1 LGGNDLV
8 KVDVR
13 VVCATN
19 RDLRKEV
26 ETRRFREDLYYRL
39 NVVNIRVPPLRERRA
54 DIPLLS
60 RYFLHKY
67 SEKYARSRTEVSD
80 QLMALF
86 LSYDWPGNVRELE
99 NAVERMLILRRG
111 EVIGAGDLPPQVRG
125 QEKPAAGG
133 VLNLPAEGYSLEAL
147 EKEAVLEALVRNDWN
162 QTRAA
167 AFLRIPRHILIY
179 RIEKFG
185 IKKA

>member
-1 LGGNDLV
+1 
-8 KVDVR
+8 
-13 VVCATN
+13 
-19 RDLRKEV
+19 
-26 ETRRFREDLYYRL
+26 
-39 NVVNIRVPPLRERRA
+39 
-54 DIPLLS
+54 
-60 RYFLHKY
+60 
-67 SEKYARSRTEVSD
+67 
-80 QLMALF
+80 
-86 LSYDWPGNVRELE
+86 
-99 NAVERMLILRRG
+99 
-111 EVIGAGDLPPQVRG
+111 VRG